1 MSIKRA
7 LELASCGEV
16 VRHQSD
22 RLVTAVLG
30 EGLQAVTMRMS
41 QHNVSALPV
50 FDDHGKLAGLLDFG
64 DIVSFILTSA
74 HKHDGDAHAH
84 AHADGAWGDS
94 QKFWQFL
101 AHSTITP
108 AVLNCS
114 GGNAAREI
122 GCGDSAY
129 RACEVF
135 AEEEGKARRLVVMDG
150 TKVLGLLSPSAV
162 CKRLLE
168 DLKGR
173 LDPQLLQPV
182 DGLGG
187 KEGSTV
193 VRQVPKT
200 CLVMDAMAE
209 MQLHH
214 VPCVAVVDPLT
225 NALAGSLSLSDIKL
239 VFSQKDFGILKLSA
253 WDFIILSR
261 GLLDQE
267 QFPFIG
273 IGRDAILV
281 NLIHKL
287 LATKVHNIYI
297 VDKQLKPVQVV
308 GFPLV
313 CRGFLSAT

>member
-1 MSIKRA
+1 MIKQV
-7 LELASCGEV
+7 LEQMSCGEV
-16 VRHQSD
+16 VKHQSD
-22 RLVTAVLG
+22 KLVTATLG
-30 EGLQAVTMRMS
+30 EGLQAVTLRMS
-41 QHNVSALPV
+41 QHKISALPV
-50 FDDHGKLAGLLDFG
+50 FDDQGKLAGLLDFG

-74 HKHDGDAHAH
+74 HKHGD
-84 AHADGAWGDS
+84 ADGALGDS

-114 GGNAAREI
+114 GGNATRRI
-122 GCGDSAY
+122 NLGDSVY

-135 AEEEGKARRLVVMDG
+135 AEEEGKARRLVVVDHV
-150 TKVLGLLSPSAV
+150 KVVGLLSPSTV

-168 DLKGR
+168 ELKGG
-173 LDPQLLQPV
+173 LDPQLLQTV
-182 DGLGG
+182 DGLCS
-187 KEGSTV
+187 KEGNNTV
-193 VRQVPKT
+193 PRLVSKT

-209 MQLHH
+209 MQRHH

-239 VFSQKDFGILKLSA
+239 VFSQQDFGILKLSA
-253 WDFIILSR
+253 WDFIILNR

-297 VDKQLKPVQVV
+297 VDKQLMPTQVV

-313 CRGFLSAT
+313 CRGFLS